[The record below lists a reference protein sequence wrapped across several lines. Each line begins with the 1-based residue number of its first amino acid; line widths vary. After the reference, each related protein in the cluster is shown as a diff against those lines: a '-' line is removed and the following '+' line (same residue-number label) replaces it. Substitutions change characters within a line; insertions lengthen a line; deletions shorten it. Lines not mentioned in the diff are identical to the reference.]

1 MNTQTIGITWTTLSA
16 IHCGYLDAID
26 QTPKHRDIKNV
37 TLYLGVDN
45 EYKKLTL
52 ALHQGKALTQD
63 ELDRFKLRVAEAIK
77 FLKAL

>member
-37 TLYLGVDN
+37 TLYLGVEN
-45 EYKKLTL
+45 EFKKLRL
-52 ALHQGKALTQD
+52 AMMQGKALTQD

>member
-1 MNTQTIGITWTTLSA
+1 MNTQTIGNTWTTLSA
-16 IHCGYLDAID
+16 AHCGYLDTID

-52 ALHQGKALTQD
+52 ALQQGKALTQD
-63 ELDRFKLRVAEAIK
+63 EIERFKLRVAEAIK
-77 FLKAL
+77 FLKSI